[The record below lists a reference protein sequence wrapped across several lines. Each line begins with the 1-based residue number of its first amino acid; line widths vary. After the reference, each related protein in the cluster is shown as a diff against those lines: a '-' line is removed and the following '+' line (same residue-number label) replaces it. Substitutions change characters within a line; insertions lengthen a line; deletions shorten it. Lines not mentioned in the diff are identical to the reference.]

1 MRIRRKKESA
11 IKSFESFLKESN
23 CTYDIQKEDNA
34 TVIRFDFQAGH
45 FVASFR
51 PQDDCV
57 EITYPC
63 IASFPMS
70 QLNLVRSKCNER
82 NNRNI
87 LFKFSYS
94 IDHEHN
100 EVNVHISFF
109 NNIVNPDEM
118 KDELSAVFRFQRDWV
133 KDFDD
138 AVDQAKNYETS
149 DLESELYK
157 NQRDMFLLRCQE
169 IWHHGTINYKTAP
182 RYNGTKPL
190 ELDTLLETIAPLPDA
205 RFIGMNI
212 NTADSH
218 DKLEDEQEIRRFDL
232 RHALI
237 KGEGKEA
244 EFAHDYA
251 TIDLHYKQGLDEK
264 PMMATIALTAEGADD
279 HCLYTRVTVTL
290 PVRNISRFNSLNNE
304 ERMPHSTSVLIAL
317 ERNDESQH
325 YEEFKY
331 MWTDAQIKAKNG
343 ETDALSEDQWLLLM
357 ADKADVGY
365 NLYWGQQYFHSRRFY
380 EAILHLENVFNSYR
394 RNFFEMNSDQKRMFM
409 DTAYKLGFCFNEL
422 GLYKQAFFY
431 LDLVSNDGNIK
442 HTMELV
448 NAMANGKDLRVF
460 SYTDNVMEEV
470 KRNFEKEDEV
480 PENIRQFINFLRRRR
495 GYSLINFNQLD
506 QAEKLFTRMLDESDN
521 ADYAIHELAY
531 IKQLRE
537 TSDESEPSS
546 TPTTDDN
553 Q

>member
-57 EITYPC
+57 EITYLC

-169 IWHHGTINYKTAP
+169 TWHHGVINYKTAP

-290 PVRNISRFNSLNNE
+290 PVRNISRFNSLSNE
-304 ERMPHSTSVLIAL
+304 ERIPA
-317 ERNDESQH
+317 R
-325 YEEFKY
+325 
-331 MWTDAQIKAKNG
+331 
-343 ETDALSEDQWLLLM
+343 
-357 ADKADVGY
+357 
-365 NLYWGQQYFHSRRFY
+365 
-380 EAILHLENVFNSYR
+380 
-394 RNFFEMNSDQKRMFM
+394 
-409 DTAYKLGFCFNEL
+409 
-422 GLYKQAFFY
+422 
-431 LDLVSNDGNIK
+431 SN
-442 HTMELV
+442 
-448 NAMANGKDLRVF
+448 
-460 SYTDNVMEEV
+460 
-470 KRNFEKEDEV
+470 
-480 PENIRQFINFLRRRR
+480 NIRRDKNNRNKYQ
-495 GYSLINFNQLD
+495 
-506 QAEKLFTRMLDESDN
+506 
-521 ADYAIHELAY
+521 
-531 IKQLRE
+531 
-537 TSDESEPSS
+537 
-546 TPTTDDN
+546 
-553 Q
+553 

>member
-11 IKSFESFLKESN
+11 IKNFESFLKECN
-23 CTYDIQKEDNA
+23 CTYDTQKEDNA

-63 IASFPMS
+63 IASFPMN
-70 QLNLVRSKCNER
+70 QLDLVRSKCNER
-82 NNRNI
+82 NNKNI

-94 IDHEHN
+94 IDHEQN

-109 NNIVNPDEM
+109 NNSINPDEM
-118 KDELSAVFRFQRDWV
+118 KNELSAVFRFQRDWI

-169 IWHHGTINYKTAP
+169 ISHHFVINHKTAP
-182 RYNGTKPL
+182 HYNGTKPL
-190 ELDTLLETIAPLPDA
+190 ELDTLLETIAPLPNA
-205 RFIGMNI
+205 RFIGMNV

-218 DKLEDEQEIRRFDL
+218 DRLEDEQEIRRFDL

-251 TIDLHYKQGLDEK
+251 TIDLHYKLGLDEK
-264 PMMATIALTAEGADD
+264 PMMATIALTAEGAND

-290 PVRNISRFNSLNNE
+290 PVRNISRLNSLSNE
-304 ERMPHSTSVLIAL
+304 ERVPHSTSVLIAL

-343 ETDALSEDQWLLLM
+343 EADALSEEQWLLLM

-394 RNFFEMNSDQKRMFM
+394 RGFFEMNSDQKRMFM
-409 DTAYKLGFCFNEL
+409 DTAYKLGFCYNEL

-537 TSDESEPSS
+537 ISDEPKDPSS
-546 TPTTDDN
+546 STNDD

>member
-70 QLNLVRSKCNER
+70 QLDLVRSKCNER

-94 IDHEHN
+94 IDHEQN

-109 NNIVNPDEM
+109 NNIVKPDEM
-118 KDELSAVFRFQRDWV
+118 KDELSAAFRFQRDWV

-138 AVDQAKNYETS
+138 AADKAKDYES
-149 DLESELYK
+149 NDLESELSK
-157 NQRDMFLLRCQE
+157 HQRDMYLLRCQE
-169 IWHHGTINYKTAP
+169 IWHHSVINYKTAP
-182 RYNGTKPL
+182 HYNGTMPL

-205 RFIGMNI
+205 RFIGMNV

-218 DKLEDEQEIRRFDL
+218 DRLEDEQEIRRFDL

-251 TIDLHYKQGLDEK
+251 TIDLHYKQGRDEK
-264 PMMATIALTAEGADD
+264 PMMATIALTAEGVDE
-279 HCLYTRVTVTL
+279 HCLFTRVTVTL
-290 PVRNISRFNSLNNE
+290 PVRNISRLNSLSNE
-304 ERMPHSTSVLIAL
+304 ERVPHSTSVLIAL

-343 ETDALSEDQWLLLM
+343 EADALSEEQWLLLM

-394 RNFFEMNSDQKRMFM
+394 RGFFEMNSDQKRMFM
-409 DTAYKLGFCFNEL
+409 DTAYKLGFCYNEL

-537 TSDESEPSS
+537 ISDEPKDPSS
-546 TPTTDDN
+546 STDDD